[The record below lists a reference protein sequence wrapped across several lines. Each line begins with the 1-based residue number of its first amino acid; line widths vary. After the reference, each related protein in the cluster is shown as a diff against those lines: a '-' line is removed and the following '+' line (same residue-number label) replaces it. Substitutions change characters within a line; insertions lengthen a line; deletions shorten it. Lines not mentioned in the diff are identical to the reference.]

1 MIKERRLFK
10 EKEKDIVEDISVETK
25 ENENKEDKVIDNM
38 IRILESVLRI
48 LDIVIGKR

>member
-1 MIKERRLFK
+1 M
-10 EKEKDIVEDISVETK
+10 S

>member
-1 MIKERRLFK
+1 M
-10 EKEKDIVEDISVETK
+10 S

-48 LDIVIGKR
+48 LDILTGKR